1 MTEAIDGRAQ
11 DAGAMPSWS
20 TPDVQSDQAPT
31 APDATIRPEKPL
43 ARVRQ
48 LLRELF
54 EKPAGED
61 DDAASASER

>member
-1 MTEAIDGRAQ
+1 
-11 DAGAMPSWS
+11 MPSWS
-20 TPDVQSDQAPT
+20 TPDVQDDP
-31 APDATIRPEKPL
+31 APDASIRSGTPL
-43 ARVRQ
+43 ERVRR

>member
-1 MTEAIDGRAQ
+1 
-11 DAGAMPSWS
+11 MPSWS